1 MKSFMIK
8 PPKYQKCWLLNPTK
22 EKGNDQNDE
31 RVEEEAEFHE
41 QFLVIDGLCLLIRVR
56 KSIEMVCEAQNG
68 DDQIANQEVFDHLVT
83 SLMLIRM
90 IFLELMTV

>member
-8 PPKYQKCWLLNPTK
+8 PPKYQKCGLLNPTK

-31 RVEEEAEFHE
+31 RVKEEAKFHE

-56 KSIEMVCEAQNG
+56 KPVEMVCEAQNR
-68 DDQIANQEVFDHLVT
+68 DDQIGD
-83 SLMLIRM
+83 
-90 IFLELMTV
+90 

>member
-8 PPKYQKCWLLNPTK
+8 PPKYQKCGLLNPTK

-41 QFLVIDGLCLLIRVR
+41 QFFVINRLCLLIRVR
-56 KSIEMVCEAQNG
+56 KSVEMVYEAQNG
-68 DDQIANQEVFDHLVT
+68 DDQIAD
-83 SLMLIRM
+83 
-90 IFLELMTV
+90 